1 MRIQNVMFALTAMIF
16 SLTAAAHAAPIKI
29 EYLDLD
35 FKVTGHGGESLTKL
49 GFFSQPNCAN
59 PCLDADR
66 RNPFNNVIFSYS
78 VGTERDGK
86 DLGSGIID
94 LSEYGEFS
102 GFLDDVESLRLPDTF
117 FVTMFL
123 VGGSI
128 DPVWP
133 LKLSGRTNAFG
144 YGGRGEFGGID
155 ALPYAPNPSEVPLPA
170 ALPLFMAGL
179 AGLGIAKRRKKAAA

>member
-1 MRIQNVMFALTAMIF
+1 MFALTAAIL
-16 SLTAAAHAAPIKI
+16 SISAAAQAAPFKI

-35 FKVTGHGGESLTKL
+35 FKVTGHSGESLTKL
-49 GFFSQPNCAN
+49 GFFSKTKCPN
-59 PCLDADR
+59 PCLDDDW
-66 RNPFNNVIFSYS
+66 RNPFNNVVFSYS

-94 LSEYGEFS
+94 FSEYDQIS
-102 GFLDDVESLRLPDTF
+102 GFFGDVESLRLPDTF
-117 FVTMFL
+117 YVTMFL
-123 VGGSI
+123 VAGSI

-133 LKLSGRTNAFG
+133 LTLEGRTNAFG
-144 YGGRGEFGGID
+144 YGGKGTFRGIE